1 MVRRCKRRFSGMTA
15 VLYFV
20 ARVCP
25 IAYILTNVIVEA
37 DLVGGDHC
45 RAITEFAAVVNIVT
59 VPAISLLFLLR
70 VIAIYLHHRIVIAF
84 FGICWLG
91 LLVSCVIDS
100 ATMFSNFLHLPE
112 TKNCSLTGR
121 STDAWAYTASAIFDT
136 LIFLAISWRLAST
149 SVIGSSWRDRLRSF
163 VRGEGLL
170 GLSKVLLRGGQS
182 YYIMTIGLNVATAMS
197 TFIPG
202 VPIEWWGL
210 LTMPNMAMQSV
221 MACRIFRE
229 LKLEAIV
236 DILPEDADIITS
248 MMFASVA
255 SHATSPNA
263 DLGECLT
270 PMVESRG
277 SGIVGVGTGKI
288 LNESSD
294 VC

>member
-1 MVRRCKRRFSGMTA
+1 
-15 VLYFV
+15 
-20 ARVCP
+20 
-25 IAYILTNVIVEA
+25 
-37 DLVGGDHC
+37 
-45 RAITEFAAVVNIVT
+45 
-59 VPAISLLFLLR
+59 
-70 VIAIYLHHRIVIAF
+70 
-84 FGICWLG
+84 
-91 LLVSCVIDS
+91 
-100 ATMFSNFLHLPE
+100 MFSKFLHIEENKP
-112 TKNCSLTGR
+112 CSLTGR

-149 SVIGSSWRDRLRSF
+149 SMIGSSWSDRLRSF
-163 VRGEGLL
+163 VGGEGLL

-182 YYIMTIGLNVATAMS
+182 YYIMTIGLNVATAMT

-202 VPIEWWGL
+202 VPTEWWGL

-277 SGIVGVGTGKI
+277 SGIVGVGTGKT